1 MQADEIYQNLFL
13 CLVGMKEFDK
23 AIKVLKEEFC
33 DLASEDSILKIALK
47 IIESYENK
55 FSTNLTFNLP
65 TTTKN

>member
-33 DLASEDSILKIALK
+33 DLAS
-47 IIESYENK
+47 
-55 FSTNLTFNLP
+55 
-65 TTTKN
+65 